1 MRIPEKL
8 GVPLVVG
15 VFLLAALI
23 WGRNLL
29 DKPRLTEA
37 DAQDIAGMD
46 LRVGEATAT
55 PEGAMVTAEIENQ
68 TRREALSVV
77 FTAEVLDE
85 GGRLLGANPLGN
97 VLNLQPGESRT
108 IEIQVPLPQASEGA
122 LTARGKINLVRWKK

>member
-8 GVPLVVG
+8 GIPLVVA

-37 DAQDIAGMD
+37 DAQDTAGMG

-55 PEGAMVTAEIENQ
+55 PEGALVTAEIENQ

-97 VLNLQPGESRT
+97 VLNLQPGDSRT
-108 IEIQVPLPQASEGA
+108 IEIQVPLPQAPEGT
-122 LTARGKINLVRWKK
+122 LTARGEINLVRWKK

>member
-37 DAQDIAGMD
+37 DAQDIAGME

-108 IEIQVPLPQASEGA
+108 IEIQVPLPQASEEA